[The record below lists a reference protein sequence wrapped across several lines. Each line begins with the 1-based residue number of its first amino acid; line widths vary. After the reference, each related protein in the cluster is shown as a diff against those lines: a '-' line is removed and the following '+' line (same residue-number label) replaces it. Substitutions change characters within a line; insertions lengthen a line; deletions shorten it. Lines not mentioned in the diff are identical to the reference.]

1 MGVMKALHHS
11 HGAVIAAAA
20 KGGPCR
26 WDSLSGWPVELHGKN
41 V

>member
-20 KGGPCR
+20 KGGPCQ
-26 WDSLSGWPVELHGKN
+26 WDSLSGWPVELHRKN